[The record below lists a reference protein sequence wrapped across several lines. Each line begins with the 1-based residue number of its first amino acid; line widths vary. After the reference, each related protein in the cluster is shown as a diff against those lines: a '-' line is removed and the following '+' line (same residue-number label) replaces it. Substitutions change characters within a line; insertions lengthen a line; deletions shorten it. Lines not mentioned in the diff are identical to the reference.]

1 MNEFSQLNL
10 FALPIFKV
18 RIDPNS
24 YDKEKIVKDIK
35 YNKSLKREAC
45 TYVTQ
50 FGTDNKKDSFEKK
63 YDDVTFR
70 PINFDKLK
78 VEYSKVFD
86 KFFNEN
92 IFTKKPF
99 KWALDIRSYNAIL
112 EGQRIGSHNHL
123 IKDSFST
130 CHYVNFKK
138 EHIFTRFNNP
148 AIHSSFVKYV
158 QMSIIDVLDFS
169 SPDNSYLLEDFTMP
183 CQEDDMI
190 IFPSILNHEV
200 PEQPSTNE
208 PRITISTNIEI
219 K

>member
-99 KWALDIRSYNAIL
+99 RWELDIRSYSAIL
-112 EGQRIGSHNHL
+112 EGLRIGSHNHL
-123 IKDSFST
+123 TEDSFST

-138 EHIFTRFNNP
+138 EHVFTRFNNP
-148 AIHSSFVKYV
+148 AFYSSLAKFVQV
-158 QMSIIDVLDFS
+158 STINVLDFS

-183 CQEDDMI
+183 SQEDDMI

-200 PEQPSTNE
+200 PEQSPTKE
-208 PRITISTNIEI
+208 PRITISTNV
-219 K
+219 KLK